1 MLQQMVNLLHVAD
14 DQTLPVSGMV
24 QRIARGA
31 LHFRER
37 RRAILGN
44 DNFVDPGWDLLLL
57 LAANGD
63 VERGISCAEAA
74 QLSGIPPRVMERF
87 AALLAA
93 QGLIEVFDAANGKH
107 AALTLHGSETLA
119 QLIAA

>member
-1 MLQQMVNLLHVAD
+1 MWSAGFH
-14 DQTLPVSGMV
+14 
-24 QRIARGA
+24 A
-31 LHFRER
+31 LRLRSVGHP
-37 RRAILGN
+37 A
-44 DNFVDPGWDLLLL
+44 PGD
-57 LAANGD
+57 
-63 VERGISCAEAA
+63 ES
-74 QLSGIPPRVMERF
+74 F